1 MTQNSNFWYHDS
13 ERAAK
18 IWLVWLSWNSG
29 KQASN
34 ADKINKK
41 WFTQSQKN
49 KSLNWVDTL

>member
-13 ERAAK
+13 ERVAK

-49 KSLNWVDTL
+49 KNLNRVDTL